1 MARENFV
8 ICNRAGCGKR
18 VSPPD
23 NAGWVVLMIVSPNGL
38 EFADS
43 LGDIC
48 IDCRAELMRFV
59 NTSPK
64 KVQLQ

>member
-43 LGDIC
+43 LGDLC
-48 IDCRAELMRFV
+48 PDCRVDLMKFV
-59 NTSPK
+59 NAPRKSII
-64 KVQLQ
+64 Q